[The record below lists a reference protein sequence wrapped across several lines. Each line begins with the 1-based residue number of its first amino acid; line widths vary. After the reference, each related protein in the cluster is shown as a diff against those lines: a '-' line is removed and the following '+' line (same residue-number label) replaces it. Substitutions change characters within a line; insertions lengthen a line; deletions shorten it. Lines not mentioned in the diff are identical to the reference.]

1 MDLIADVIIF
11 EYMFTVNIEHI
22 YPPQINII
30 EERLLIY
37 YASLFNFFNVYRK
50 PFIIFIFNSDKN
62 VYRKHYRHTNL
73 LYPSPYVY
81 RKHKNIFIILLNHF

>member
-22 YPPQINII
+22 YPPQIYII

-37 YASLFNFFNVYRK
+37 YASLFNFFNFY
-50 PFIIFIFNSDKN
+50 
-62 VYRKHYRHTNL
+62 H
-73 LYPSPYVY
+73 
-81 RKHKNIFIILLNHF
+81 